1 MYCFKADWAMV
12 ACAVT
17 GRIHISENLPCQD
30 KTYSV
35 CKNGVN
41 IIALADGSG
50 SARLSHFGAE
60 VATFKICDILTSC
73 FDKLF
78 NGNENDIKKQIL
90 SELLNSLSKKA
101 EELKCELEELAS
113 TLMVVGVKDDRFILF
128 HVGDGIV
135 GYTKDRKI
143 GVLSTP
149 KNGEFIN
156 ETIFLSSKNTLEQ
169 MKFRRDVLNGIDGFL
184 LLSDGAGNSLYHKKE
199 KRLASVLLNI
209 VNALRYIDPECIEAG
224 LIESFERVITTTTN
238 DDCSIAIMS
247 KKSIYTMLDDKS
259 KMDFLG
265 VASCK
270 AITNSDKILA
280 FLTRPRTLKQ
290 ISRHIRLK
298 QKIAKKHIL
307 RLCKLELICIKN
319 GLVFF

>member
-73 FDKLF
+73 FDRLF

-113 TLMVVGVKDDRFILF
+113 TLLVVGVKDDRFILF

-156 ETIFLSSKNTLEQ
+156 ETIF
-169 MKFRRDVLNGIDGFL
+169 
-184 LLSDGAGNSLYHKKE
+184 
-199 KRLASVLLNI
+199 
-209 VNALRYIDPECIEAG
+209 
-224 LIESFERVITTTTN
+224 
-238 DDCSIAIMS
+238 
-247 KKSIYTMLDDKS
+247 
-259 KMDFLG
+259 
-265 VASCK
+265 
-270 AITNSDKILA
+270 
-280 FLTRPRTLKQ
+280 
-290 ISRHIRLK
+290 
-298 QKIAKKHIL
+298 
-307 RLCKLELICIKN
+307 
-319 GLVFF
+319 